1 MPSDDVLLVLNC
13 QQDLSYAN
21 RHVLRALYGDRFPE
35 LAFAIAATCAPDI
48 AFRNIATAWE
58 PRLRENIC
66 CACYDLADGRHPA
79 GIHVTQPRLVEV
91 ARAAAAEGFRYVV
104 FADDDCILSP
114 RLDPAEIRHRFAATG
129 AEAIVP
135 SLWFCDRDDDSW
147 LWTRHPTGYPAFD
160 AASARFDRHRL
171 LRHWESFSGTKA
183 PPVLY
188 VPMFGGFVDW
198 LAFRVDFLDRLVPDL
213 LALADLWH
221 ETAIPTAI
229 LHQTDRISLAD
240 GAALWGA
247 DRHQP
252 TDALFGLLADRD
264 FVHPI
269 KLRWIGADAA
279 LTAYR
284 RLAGGRPGN

>member
-13 QQDLSYAN
+13 QQDLSYGN
-21 RHVLRALYGDRFPE
+21 RHVLSALYGGRFPE
-35 LAFAIAATCAPDI
+35 LAFAIGATCPPDV

-58 PRLRENIC
+58 PRLRENT
-66 CACYDLADGRHPA
+66 CACCDLADGRHPA

-91 ARAAAAEGFRYVV
+91 ARAAEAEGFEYVV
-104 FADDDCILSP
+104 FAEDDCVLSP
-114 RLDPAEIRHRFAATG
+114 RLDPAEVRRRFAATG

-147 LWTRHPTGYPAFD
+147 CWTRHPTGYPALD
-160 AASARFDRHRL
+160 AVAERFDRRRL
-171 LRHWESFSGTKA
+171 LRHWATFAGTPA
-183 PPVLY
+183 PPVHY

-198 LAFRVDFLDRLVPDL
+198 LAFRVDFLGRLVPDL
-213 LALADLWH
+213 HALADLWH

-240 GAALWGA
+240 GVALWGA

-252 TDALFGLLADRD
+252 TGALFSMLADRD

-269 KLRWIGADAA
+269 KLRRIGADPA
-279 LTAYR
+279 LAAYR
-284 RLAGGRPGN
+284 QVAGGRPDD